1 MKQNQFDIIIIGGGI
16 IGSSVAYFLAR
27 EDRFSGS
34 ILVLEKD
41 PTYAH
46 SSTALSVGGIRQQF
60 STRENIK
67 ISQFGAAFLKSVKQN
82 LAVGDDAPDIS
93 FQENGYLFLA
103 TEKGLPILQQSFQ
116 LQKSLGVDVTLL
128 KPSEL
133 KHRFP
138 WLDVAD
144 LAAGSLGLAN
154 EGWFDPYS
162 LLMALQRKARSLG
175 AHYRSDEAI
184 GIVLEKRRA
193 KGVRLANGETLGCDY
208 VINAAGPRAAE
219 VAGMAGITD
228 LPVHPRKRFVYSFQC
243 RNPLPNCPLVVDPS
257 GVYFRPEGE
266 TFICGVSPPEADDPD
281 CLDFDMDYRLF
292 DEVIWPALAHRVPA
306 FEAIKRGRSW
316 AGHYAYNVID
326 QNAILGFHPEIK
338 NFLFANGFS
347 GHGLQQAP
355 AVGRA
360 ISELI
365 TFGSYQT
372 LDLGKFSFDRFAAG
386 ELVKELNVV

>member
-1 MKQNQFDIIIIGGGI
+1 MKKNHFDVIIIGGGI

-27 EDRFSGS
+27 EDRFPGS

-60 STRENIK
+60 STQENIQ
-67 ISQFGAAFLKSVKQN
+67 ISQFGAAFLKSVKQH
-82 LAVGDDAPDIS
+82 LAVRDEAPDIS

-103 TEKGLPILQQSFQ
+103 TKKGLPILQQNFQ
-116 LQKSLGVDVTLL
+116 LQKSLGVDVMLL
-128 KPSEL
+128 NPSEL
-133 KHRFP
+133 KYRYS

-144 LAAGSLGLAN
+144 LAAGSLGLTN

-175 AHYRSDEAI
+175 AQYRSDEAI
-184 GIVLEKRRA
+184 GIVMQEKRTR
-193 KGVRLANGETLGCDY
+193 GVRLANGETLWFDY
-208 VINAAGPRAAE
+208 VVNAAGPRAEEIAT
-219 VAGMAGITD
+219 MAGIAD
-228 LPVHPRKRFVYSFQC
+228 LPVRPRKRFVYTFQC
-243 RNPLPNCPLVVDPS
+243 RTRLSDCPLVIDPS

-266 TFICGVSPPEADDPD
+266 TFICGVSPPGKLDPD

-292 DEVIWPALAHRVPA
+292 DEVIWPALAYRVPA
-306 FEAIKRGRSW
+306 FESIKRGRSW
-316 AGHYAYNVID
+316 AGHYAYNIID

-338 NFLFANGFS
+338 NFIFANGFS

-372 LDLGKFSFDRFAAG
+372 LDLGKFSFDRFATG
-386 ELVKELNVV
+386 KLVKELNVV